1 MVTRGVFY
9 SVLSLM
15 EVLLWS
21 VNLAERTDF
30 CILAWFFLQD
40 GLQRS
45 RTGSVDFTDGGG
57 KFLCSLRALFGLVE
71 ENSSISASSSCVLK
85 NISDKMTCC
94 CCSVTDVF
102 IHPRVPLVVVRH
114 PDWSEQGTAWA
125 VPDS

>member
-21 VNLAERTDF
+21 ADLAERTDF
-30 CILAWFFLQD
+30 VPILAWFFLQD

-45 RTGSVDFTDGGG
+45 WTGSVDFTDGGG

-71 ENSSISASSSCVLK
+71 ENSSISASSSC
-85 NISDKMTCC
+85 
-94 CCSVTDVF
+94 
-102 IHPRVPLVVVRH
+102 
-114 PDWSEQGTAWA
+114 E
-125 VPDS
+125 

>member
-1 MVTRGVFY
+1 MFKVGQICRDTKWTQRERSLSCWRSGVTRGVFY

-21 VNLAERTDF
+21 ADLAERTDF
-30 CILAWFFLQD
+30 VPILAWFFLQD

-71 ENSSISASSSCVLK
+71 ENSSIGSSSSC
-85 NISDKMTCC
+85 
-94 CCSVTDVF
+94 
-102 IHPRVPLVVVRH
+102 
-114 PDWSEQGTAWA
+114 A
-125 VPDS
+125 